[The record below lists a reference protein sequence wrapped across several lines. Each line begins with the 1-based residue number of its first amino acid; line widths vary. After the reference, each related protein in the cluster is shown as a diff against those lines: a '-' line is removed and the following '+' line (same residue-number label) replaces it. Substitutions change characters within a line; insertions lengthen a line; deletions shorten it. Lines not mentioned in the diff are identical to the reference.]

1 MDQMACRRP
10 GHRVGR
16 TRLAVSIV
24 LPIVIPVFH
33 FSHPTGP
40 YQIDT
45 LTYHWVDADR
55 LEVFIA
61 DPTDRREL
69 MVQIW

>member
-1 MDQMACRRP
+1 
-10 GHRVGR
+10 
-16 TRLAVSIV
+16 
-24 LPIVIPVFH
+24 VFH